1 MKIKKAML
9 VSVGTRVRLVHLREN
24 GVVTELLHEE
34 GMARVRLDDGDEIP
48 VFLEDL
54 SRPDP
59 TPSNKPP
66 VKAKFVPGKQDK
78 VETPPERPPIESQYL
93 IIKSKGIQL
102 AFDPLP
108 EADGQVRQYNIYLL
122 NDTRSDY
129 LFTFEL
135 QLDGRVAQR
144 ENHKIDR
151 TSYVPVGQ
159 LHFDQLNDTPTA
171 VISCW
176 RLTTSGTGPKMEK
189 TLRIRPKQFFKRTKT
204 APLLNRKVHLFLVF
218 EPDADQQPPKEEA
231 EDLRDYTRKNYRP
244 KPEWQDIRT
253 RMPHEVLE
261 MAEFIPEIDLHIEE
275 LRSDFK
281 KLSNAEI
288 LRIQLFHFDQY
299 MRKAIRL
306 GVERVFIIHGIGKG
320 KLRDSI
326 ASRLIQMPEVRS
338 FRNEY
343 HHRYGYGATE
353 VIF

>member
-1 MKIKKAML
+1 ML
-9 VSVGTRVRLVHLREN
+9 ISVGTRVRLVHLRED
-24 GVVTELLHEE
+24 GVVTELLHGE
-34 GMARVRLDDGDEIP
+34 GMAKVRLDDGDEIP

-54 SRPDP
+54 ARPEP
-59 TPSNKPP
+59 APSTQPGI
-66 VKAKFVPGKQDK
+66 KAKFVPGKQEK
-78 VETPPERPPIESQYL
+78 KTIPPKRPEIESQYL
-93 IIKSKGIQL
+93 IIKSKGIQV

-108 EADGQVRQYNIYLL
+108 EPDGQVRQYNIYLL
-122 NDTRSDY
+122 NDTRNDY

-135 QLDGRVAQR
+135 QLDGRVVQR
-144 ENHKIDR
+144 ENQKMDR
-151 TSYVPVGQ
+151 TSFVPVGQ
-159 LHFDQLNDTPTA
+159 LHFDQLNDAPSVA
-171 VISCW
+171 VSCW

-189 TLRIRPKQFFKRTKT
+189 HLRIRPKQFFKRTKT
-204 APLLNRKVHLFLVF
+204 APLLNRKVHLFLIF
-218 EPDADQQPPKEEA
+218 EPDADQQNDKKEA
-231 EDLRDYTRKNYRP
+231 EDLRDYTRKNTRP

-261 MAEFIPEIDLHIEE
+261 MAEFIPEIDLHIEQ
-275 LRSDFK
+275 LSSNFK
-281 KLSNAEI
+281 KMNNAEI

-299 MRKAIRL
+299 LRKAIRL

-320 KLRDSI
+320 KLRDAI

>member
-1 MKIKKAML
+1 ML
-9 VSVGTRVRLVHLREN
+9 ISVGTRVRLVHLRED

-59 TPSNKPP
+59 VPSDKPG
-66 VKAKFVPGKQDK
+66 VKAKFVPGKQEK
-78 VETPPERPPIESQYL
+78 KETPPERPPIESQYL
-93 IIKSKGIQL
+93 IIKSKGLQL

-108 EADGQVRQYNIYLL
+108 EPDGQVRRYNIYLL
-122 NDTRSDY
+122 NDTRNDY

-135 QLDGRVAQR
+135 QLGGRVVQR
-144 ENHKIDR
+144 DNHKIAR

-159 LHFDQLNDTPTA
+159 LQFDQLNDTPAA

-189 TLRIRPKQFFKRTKT
+189 SLRIRPKQFFKRVKT
-204 APLLNRKVHLFLVF
+204 APLLNRKVHLYLVF
-218 EPDADQQPPKEEA
+218 EPNADQSAPETK
-231 EDLRDYTRKNYRP
+231 EDLRDYTLKNTRP
-244 KPEWQDIRT
+244 KPDWNDLRT
-253 RMPHEVLE
+253 RMTHEVLE
-261 MAEFIPEIDLHIEE
+261 MAEFIPEIDLHIEQ
-275 LRSDFK
+275 LTNDHK

-299 MRKAIRL
+299 TRKAIRL

-320 KLRDSI
+320 KLRDAI